1 MQRTFFLHLGSWIQ
15 ERVIFKEARS
25 GKPSAHNLSTL
36 PWRSAKKLSETT
48 ELILGW
54 RSVERLVNAGSLN
67 RLLRCGF
74 TWQTGSLT
82 VSEIPVQNGRG
93 ASNLPRGF
101 LPETWLVPG
110 SKRLRN

>member
-15 ERVIFKEARS
+15 ERVIVKEAKS
-25 GKPSAHNLSTL
+25 GKPSPRNLSAL

-54 RSVERLVNAGSLN
+54 SVERLVNAGSLN

-101 LPETWLVPG
+101 LPETCLVRG
-110 SKRLRN
+110 SKRLRD